1 MINKFQLLPLSTH
14 IKLLCMLWIW
24 FPVSRISVSLPGK
37 KFGRNK
43 FISWLYFLFFEIIC
57 NEPTNSIMTL
67 KLHLNVLRG
76 TIVFFFV
83 QQLQFEAGI
92 VLPQVLRGKIEVL
105 VAQSNLTL
113 CDPMDHSLP
122 GSSVHGSLQARILEW
137 VAISFSRG
145 SSWPRDWIQV
155 SSIAGRLFTN

>member
-1 MINKFQLLPLSTH
+1 MVI
-14 IKLLCMLWIW
+14 
-24 FPVSRISVSLPGK
+24 
-37 KFGRNK
+37 
-43 FISWLYFLFFEIIC
+43 FLFFEIIC

-122 GSSVHGSLQARILEW
+122 GSSVHEISQARILEW

-145 SSWPRDWIQV
+145 SS
-155 SSIAGRLFTN
+155 